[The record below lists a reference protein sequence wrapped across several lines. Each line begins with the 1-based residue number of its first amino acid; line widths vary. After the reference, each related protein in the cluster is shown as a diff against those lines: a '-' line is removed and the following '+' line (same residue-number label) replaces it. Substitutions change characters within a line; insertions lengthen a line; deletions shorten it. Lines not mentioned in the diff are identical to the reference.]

1 MNRSPGPLSPVSI
14 GGGSEWSGISKYQG
28 LEDNPPYSPNNRGNL
43 ITPPVSSGSNGIMN
57 GGGFPPRGPES
68 QNGNVPSPPASIA
81 RSSIPTS
88 LYNGS
93 VNGGPAGGRDRRD
106 EQFEGI
112 LSEHY
117 VSLKRFL
124 AASLRDEKGNPRPNK
139 ARDKLLRLSPVQFQ
153 ELSTDVFDEL
163 LRRQAAGRKQ
173 SISGL
178 NDQNAPPQ
186 FLLPKDTFHPKRNQ
200 ARQKLATLPPP
211 RFRDLATDVFYELE
225 RRFPRFAGGDIS
237 RSGNGTPV
245 DPRMRMRRPS
255 EASSVSGY
263 ARSESRGA
271 RGMGPGSPGMPPN
284 DYGRPLPKT
293 FQSNTLVPNK
303 STMVEDDDDQDN
315 DSDAFG
321 LESAVVAGVGA
332 KSEEDKKQLKEYEE
346 QVVALQ
352 EKVGGL
358 EEKLRLKDE
367 ELTEALDGERSRST
381 AANAEKQEFSDLRLK
396 LEEKLADAESLNESL
411 QSELDRLRAEHSET
425 ERDLSEQL
433 EQLRV
438 SGGGGGNEELEREN
452 RDLRAEL
459 EDQQQTTDEVR
470 REAGNFLKEMKL
482 LTERNGTSWE
492 KEEQLVIQ
500 VNRLEAEVED
510 WRNRYAK
517 TKTQLRNVRASSIGL
532 TIQPKQSTSSH
543 HSPDGLVK
551 DVHVTKFQISIDE
564 LLRTARSETPENV
577 VESMKNVIICVRNIT
592 QDMDNS
598 TTNPELAQGQAKLK
612 ARVSATAN
620 NLITASKNFAAA
632 KGLSPV
638 SLLDAAASHVTTT
651 VVELISTVKIRPT
664 PASELEDDDNETLQ
678 PIETPSYYPTNGD
691 LKENI
696 AAPFMGMRQSNVS
709 SMYSPVN
716 SPRDSRAPR
725 SRSGSKAE
733 PWRSSL
739 SRNGQNG
746 VNGKM
751 APAPLGSMG
760 AFGIR
765 AQEQN
770 NEIEDLKIF
779 LEDQTAFLVQMIQ
792 SLVSSIRSDDGVGA
806 IIAEL
811 ASIAAVVEKVMQAT
825 ENSMD
830 GSSDAAGQLR
840 KEAAGIVRKLE
851 ACRERVLDAGER
863 GAELAREQATEPEWK
878 VWTQGLP
885 PVAFEIARETKELVR
900 VVDGLDE
907 EEEEEDYA

>member
-28 LEDNPPYSPNNRGNL
+28 LEENPPYSPINRGNL
-43 ITPPVSSGSNGIMN
+43 ITPRVSSGSNGMMN

-93 VNGGPAGGRDRRD
+93 MNGGPAGGRDRRD

-153 ELSTDVFDEL
+153 ELSMDVFDEL
-163 LRRQAAGRKQ
+163 LRRHAAGRKQ
-173 SISGL
+173 SVAGL
-178 NDQNAPPQ
+178 NEQNSPPQ

-200 ARQKLATLPPP
+200 ARQKLSTLPPP

-255 EASSVSGY
+255 EASSVGY
-263 ARSESRGA
+263 ARSESRGGT
-271 RGMGPGSPGMPPN
+271 RGVGGGQPGSPGMLPN

-293 FQSNTLVPNK
+293 YQSNTLVPNK

-321 LESAVVAGVGA
+321 LESAVIAGVGA
-332 KSEEDKKQLKEYEE
+332 KAEEDKKQLKEYEE
-346 QVVALQ
+346 QVVALR

-358 EEKLRLKDE
+358 EEKLRQKDE
-367 ELTEALDGERSRST
+367 ELNDVLDGERSRST
-381 AANAEKQEFSDLRLK
+381 AANAEKQEFSELRLK
-396 LEEKLADAESLNESL
+396 LEEKLADAENLYVSL

-425 ERDLSEQL
+425 ERDLSDHL

-438 SGGGGGNEELEREN
+438 SGGGGGNEALEREN
-452 RDLRAEL
+452 EELRAEL
-459 EDQQQTTDEVR
+459 EEQQQTTDDVR
-470 REAGNFLKEMKL
+470 REAGNFLREMKL

-492 KEEQLVIQ
+492 KEEQLVVQ

-510 WRNRYAK
+510 WRNRYAR
-517 TKTQLRNVRASSIGL
+517 TKTQLRNARASSIGL
-532 TIQPKQSTSSH
+532 TIQPKQTTSSH
-543 HSPDGLVK
+543 NSPDGLVK

-577 VESMKNVIICVRNIT
+577 VEYMKNVVICVRNIT
-592 QDMDNS
+592 QDIDNS
-598 TTNPELAQGQAKLK
+598 TNNPELAQGQAKLK

-620 NLITASKNFAAA
+620 NLITASKNFTAA

-638 SLLDAAASHVTTT
+638 SLLDAAASHLTTS

-678 PIETPSYYPTNGD
+678 PIETPSYYPTNGERKD
-691 LKENI
+691 NNI
-696 AAPFMGMRQSNVS
+696 SAPFMGMRQSNVS

-716 SPRDSRAPR
+716 SPRNSRVPR

-733 PWRSSL
+733 PWRRSL
-739 SRNGQNG
+739 SRSGQNG
-746 VNGKM
+746 VNGKLP
-751 APAPLGSMG
+751 PAPLGSMG

-765 AQEQN
+765 GQEQN

-792 SLVSSIRSDDGVGA
+792 SLVSSIRSDNGVGA

-811 ASIAAVVEKVMQAT
+811 ASIAAVVEKVMSAT
-825 ENSMD
+825 ETSMD
-830 GSSDAAGQLR
+830 DRSDAAAQLR
-840 KEAAGIVRKLE
+840 HEAESIVRKLE
-851 ACRERVLDAGER
+851 VCRERVLDAGER
-863 GAELAREQATEPEWK
+863 GAELATDAERK

-907 EEEEEDYA
+907 EENFA